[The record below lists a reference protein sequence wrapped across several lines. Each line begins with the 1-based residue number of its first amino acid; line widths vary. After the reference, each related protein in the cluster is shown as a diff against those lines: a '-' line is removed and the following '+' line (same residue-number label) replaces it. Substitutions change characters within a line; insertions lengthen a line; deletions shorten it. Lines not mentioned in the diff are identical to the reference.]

1 MSVHVLVVDQDVE
14 CQVGIRVQ
22 RRLERQAA
30 ARDER
35 IDALAELRAAIEIG
49 VRQLDAGEGK
59 ELDIEEVKQ
68 RIEKIK
74 PDFLVIPT
82 APSYLFWRC
91 PPPELRVPQQWFHAL
106 ECGAIKVAIGPHASA
121 TPASTLRKLNC
132 DVAFRGEPDQVLP
145 KLAHEPWSQIDGC
158 CWKSSEGQH
167 MSPSLAVKKTPPR
180 TTERA
185 SPILPTA
192 CARWVFRI
200 SFQRFTPTLATK
212 A

>member
-1 MSVHVLVVDQDVE
+1 MKFAFVNPAWDFHGSIYFGCQEPHYPLELLFAFDQIHAT
-14 CQVGIRVQ
+14 G
-22 RRLERQAA
+22 
-30 ARDER
+30 DEPFL
-35 IDALAELRAAIEIG
+35 IDA
-49 VRQLDAGEGK
+49 QSDK
-59 ELDIEEVKQ
+59 LDIQEVKQ

-145 KLAHEPWSQIDGC
+145 
-158 CWKSSEGQH
+158 
-167 MSPSLAVKKTPPR
+167 
-180 TTERA
+180 
-185 SPILPTA
+185 
-192 CARWVFRI
+192 
-200 SFQRFTPTLATK
+200 
-212 A
+212 